1 MRKFLAALL
10 CSACSLTYVPHAA
23 AWGNE
28 GHQTVGAIADQ
39 LIAGT
44 HAAQEVSALL
54 KPGETLESVSIWA
67 DCAKGY
73 CGPLTDE
80 MKEFVAANPKH
91 HDYHFTDL
99 PFQVNEYSDGAV
111 GTTDHDVVQ
120 MLRQCIM
127 VLRGDESP
135 GSNPHGLSK
144 RQALLL
150 MTHLA
155 GDIHQPL
162 HVGAAYLDTDNH
174 FVVPASAA
182 AIDEASIFSTQG
194 DNFLLKGGG
203 PLHGYWD
210 SQAVR
215 LAMTTVHATTPAA
228 FARALIAQSSPVRPN
243 QGDVTDWPAQWATE
257 TVLLSQ
263 RAHAGVRPLS
273 RQMVQ
278 DRGGSSHNA
287 WPVATPK
294 DYTTTAREIAHD
306 QLWAGGKRLA
316 EVLETVWPENGRH

>member
-1 MRKFLAALL
+1 MRKLLTALFIGAW
-10 CSACSLTYVPHAA
+10 SVVYMSNAA
-23 AWGNE
+23 AWGNP

-44 HAAQEVSALL
+44 HASQEVSALL
-54 KPGETLESVSIWA
+54 QPGETLESVAIWA

-80 MKEFVAANPKH
+80 MREFVAANPKH

-99 PFQVNEYSDGAV
+99 PFEANAYSAGAV

-120 MLRQCIM
+120 ILRECIM
-127 VLRGDESP
+127 VLRGDQSP
-135 GSNPHGLSK
+135 NSNPHGLSK

-150 MTHLA
+150 LTHLV

-162 HVGAAYLDTDNH
+162 HVGTAYMDTNNQ
-174 FVVPASAA
+174 FIVPESEA
-182 AIDEASIFSTQG
+182 AIDEASIFATQG

-210 SQAVR
+210 TQAVKM
-215 LAMTTVHATTPAA
+215 AMAKAHATTPQA
-228 FARALIAQSSPVRPN
+228 FAQALIAQAPN
-243 QGDVTDWPAQWATE
+243 VPPSVGDVVDWPAQWATE
-257 TVLLSQ
+257 TVLLSH
-263 RAHAGVRPLS
+263 RAHDGVRPLS
-273 RQMVQ
+273 RQEVQ
-278 DRGGSSHNA
+278 DRNGGSSHNA

-294 DYTTTAREIAHD
+294 DYATTARDIAHD

-316 EVLETVWPENGRH
+316 LVLQTIWP